1 MTKRLFTLAMLSAGG
16 FLLEITLTRLFSTLF
31 FPPYVFA
38 VISLAI
44 LGIGLGAGAAAWR
57 ANLRREDFVPLY
69 GIAAGISCLIL
80 VIFTV
85 LTTAIDA
92 RPVLFILVT
101 IPYACVGLAVATIFS
116 ADGGS
121 STRLYMADLL
131 GAGMGAIAAVFI
143 LNAISPVNAILL
155 VAVIFGVSVM
165 HRRAMIFAA
174 IALIVFAGNLSQD
187 VLQIDLAD
195 LHSDKSASLR
205 LQEDGASLL
214 ETHSDAFA
222 RTDLIQPAD
231 GSAYQIY
238 VDGGAGSVMPPAA
251 DNEFLFGDIGFFP
264 FATNQPQR
272 VLVIGPGGGL
282 DVWFGLQSGAAS
294 IVGYEVN
301 AASVQLVEDY
311 ADYNGDLYHQP
322 GVRIVVD
329 EGRSALRREGSFYD
343 LIFLSQV
350 ITSTA
355 ERSGY
360 ALSENTIYTVEAFQ
374 DYLDHLN
381 PGGFLALK
389 MYDEPTL
396 TRALSIAIAAFNERG
411 LSDADAMQHMA
422 VFLDPGANVPLL
434 MIAREP
440 YSEDDAL
447 AYGQVATDVGFA
459 PLFLPGV
466 FSQPPLSEVESGEMS
481 FAQIID
487 SSDID
492 FSAPTDDRPFFFQ
505 FEKGIPDELARLLI
519 ALVVI
524 ASLMALMLV
533 MVQRQSPTQRY
544 APLYFAALGAGFIGI
559 EIAVIQQTRLFLGHP
574 TLAITTVLATVL
586 IGGGVGSLLGGQWIE
601 AKKGTIPALPAL
613 GVILVLAAWL
623 YVWTGLKDQFLA
635 EDVLIRMVIVVVSL
649 APLAMLMGMPFPL
662 GLRALSD
669 DRSVAIAWTV
679 NGVMTVLGSV
689 GAITLAIVAGFFS
702 VMIVSGVLYGFAA
715 GVAFLLLK
723 EDG

>member
-1 MTKRLFTLAMLSAGG
+1 
-16 FLLEITLTRLFSTLF
+16 
-31 FPPYVFA
+31 
-38 VISLAI
+38 
-44 LGIGLGAGAAAWR
+44 
-57 ANLRREDFVPLY
+57 
-69 GIAAGISCLIL
+69 
-80 VIFTV
+80 
-85 LTTAIDA
+85 
-92 RPVLFILVT
+92 
-101 IPYACVGLAVATIFS
+101 
-116 ADGGS
+116 
-121 STRLYMADLL
+121 
-131 GAGMGAIAAVFI
+131 
-143 LNAISPVNAILL
+143 
-155 VAVIFGVSVM
+155 
-165 HRRAMIFAA
+165 
-174 IALIVFAGNLSQD
+174 
-187 VLQIDLAD
+187 
-195 LHSDKSASLR
+195 
-205 LQEDGASLL
+205 
-214 ETHSDAFA
+214 
-222 RTDLIQPAD
+222 
-231 GSAYQIY
+231 
-238 VDGGAGSVMPPAA
+238 
-251 DNEFLFGDIGFFP
+251 
-264 FATNQPQR
+264 
-272 VLVIGPGGGL
+272 
-282 DVWFGLQSGAAS
+282 
-294 IVGYEVN
+294 
-301 AASVQLVEDY
+301 
-311 ADYNGDLYHQP
+311 
-322 GVRIVVD
+322 
-329 EGRSALRREGSFYD
+329 
-343 LIFLSQV
+343 
-350 ITSTA
+350 
-355 ERSGY
+355 
-360 ALSENTIYTVEAFQ
+360 
-374 DYLDHLN
+374 
-381 PGGFLALK
+381 
-389 MYDEPTL
+389 
-396 TRALSIAIAAFNERG
+396 
-411 LSDADAMQHMA
+411 
-422 VFLDPGANVPLL
+422 
-434 MIAREP
+434 
-440 YSEDDAL
+440 
-447 AYGQVATDVGFA
+447 
-459 PLFLPGV
+459 V